1 MAMTYRILICLIACV
16 AIESVAAESPVS
28 SVSRMESRTSDK
40 TRDPGLFGDYWWAN
54 RFLSRS
60 RLVEGFKGKTVDVVM
75 LGDSIMHFWE
85 WKHPKSWAKFT
96 KGRTVLN
103 LGYGGDKTQN
113 VRWRMEHGELDG
125 YTAKCVVLMI
135 GTNNNSANDSDPAA
149 VAEGVKK
156 IVAGI
161 RSRQPTAKV
170 ILHPIFPRGCSADSP
185 HAEARA
191 RNDKTNALL
200 KEFAERDSKIVWVDF
215 VERFLDSSGW
225 VSASLMADEIHP
237 TDAGYDIW
245 MDALAPHIQFSTST
259 VRNEGCVIGWGT
271 DPAKC
276 AFTGLSAISTL

>member
-1 MAMTYRILICLIACV
+1 MAMIYRILICLIACV

-60 RLVEGFKGKTVDVVM
+60 RLVEGSKGKIVDIVM

-113 VRWRMEHGELDG
+113 LLWRMEHGELDG
-125 YTAKCVVLMI
+125 YAAKCIVLMI
-135 GTNNNSANDSDPAA
+135 GTNNNSDNDSDPVA

-156 IVAGI
+156 VVAGI
-161 RSRQPTAKV
+161 RSRQPKAKL
-170 ILHPIFPRGCSADSP
+170 ILHPIFPRGCSADSDK
-185 HAEARA
+185 HAAARQ
-191 RNDKTNALL
+191 RNDKTNELL
-200 KEFAERDSKIVWVDF
+200 RKFAEEDGKLVYVDF
-215 VERFLDSSGW
+215 NDKLVDESGW
-225 VSASLMADEIHP
+225 VPKSLMADEIHP

-245 MDALAPHIQFSTST
+245 MDALAPH
-259 VRNEGCVIGWGT
+259 
-271 DPAKC
+271 
-276 AFTGLSAISTL
+276 L